1 MHMYILVN
9 IHVDVHVGWADSV
22 ATNEVCVVCICHPI
36 SVSALAKLASAP
48 GFP

>member
-22 ATNEVCVVCICHPI
+22 ATNEVCVCVHLPSYFCLP
-36 SVSALAKLASAP
+36 
-48 GFP
+48 